1 MRTDTL
7 LKGGEEME
15 KELIKFEEVDSKEF
29 NGWAELGLAF
39 GFGMVTGTAIILT

>member
-1 MRTDTL
+1 
-7 LKGGEEME
+7 ME

-39 GFGMVTGTAIILT
+39 GFGFGMVTGTAIILT